1 MSRTKRESIRDM
13 KKSKLK
19 EFNTLLIPEL
29 LRLIEEKEKEYAKN
43 NKDGKKES
51 N

>member
-1 MSRTKRESIRDM
+1 MSKTKRESLREM
-13 KKSKLK
+13 RKLKLK
-19 EFNTLLIPEL
+19 EFNNLLIPDL
-29 LRLIEEKEKEYAKN
+29 LKLIEEKEKEYAKN

>member
-1 MSRTKRESIRDM
+1 MSRTKRESIRNM
-13 KKSKLK
+13 KKDKLK
-19 EFNTLLIPEL
+19 KFNTLLIPEL

-43 NKDGKKES
+43 NKDEKQES

>member
-1 MSRTKRESIRDM
+1 MSRTKRESLREM

-29 LRLIEEKEKEYAKN
+29 LKLIEEKEKENAKN
-43 NKDGKKES
+43 NKDEKKE
-51 N
+51 NN